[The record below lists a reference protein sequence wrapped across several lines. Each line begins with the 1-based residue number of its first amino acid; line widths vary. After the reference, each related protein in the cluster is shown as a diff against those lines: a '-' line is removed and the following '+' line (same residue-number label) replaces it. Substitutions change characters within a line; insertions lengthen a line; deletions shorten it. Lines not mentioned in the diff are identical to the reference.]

1 MEIADSRVGAGGQKG
16 ELTGSLL
23 TSGIG
28 RYQMNL
34 ELPRLRWGGEEK
46 VKMAPPCE
54 DSPGMGFF
62 VCYYHRSRSQ
72 VMANTSD
79 KVKEGIHD
87 AAEKVKDVAHNVGEK
102 VKHAAHNVAEKTKD
116 VAHNVGEKVKH
127 AAHNV
132 AEKTKDVAHN
142 VGKKVKHAA
151 HNVAEKTKDVLY
163 NVGEKIKDAGR

>member
-62 VCYYHRSRSQ
+62 VCYYHRIRSQ
-72 VMANTSD
+72 VMATTSD
-79 KVKEGIHD
+79 KMKEGIHD
-87 AAEKVKDVAHNVGEK
+87 AAEKVKD
-102 VKHAAHNVAEKTKD
+102 AAHNVAEKTKD
-116 VAHNVGEKVKH
+116 VAHDVGTKVKD

-132 AEKTKDVAHN
+132 AEKTKDVVH
-142 VGKKVKHAA
+142 
-151 HNVAEKTKDVLY
+151 